1 MLKMKKIIC
10 ALLACLMCVTAAI
23 SFGGCGCNNDKS
35 KNQTSKS
42 SGPGYVVP
50 TTEPDLKDDTF
61 GYYIINSKELMLT
74 RYYGKGGKVE
84 IPAEFQG
91 YKISIIG
98 HSVFNAR
105 DVEEVVIPD
114 SVTEI
119 QDYAFSGN
127 KKLKSVTLSK
137 NLKVIG
143 INAFFNCQALQS
155 IELPATLKEMGSYAF
170 CATGLTKVTIPESNT
185 LSELP
190 QFCFFQCASLKEV
203 TIPVTITKIP
213 KDCFKECPQDM
224 VIKAYSGSYALSYAQ
239 KYSIKAEELKR

>member
-1 MLKMKKIIC
+1 MKKIIC
-10 ALLACLMCVTAAI
+10 ALLTCLMCVTAAI
-23 SFGGCGCNNDKS
+23 GFGGCGCNKDNS

-84 IPAEFQG
+84 IPEEFQG
-91 YKISIIG
+91 YKVTIIG
-98 HSVFNAR
+98 HSVFNGK
-105 DVEEVVIPD
+105 DVEEVVMSD

-127 KKLKSVTLSK
+127 KKLKSAKLSK
-137 NLKVIG
+137 NLKVLG

-155 IELPATLKEMGSYAF
+155 IELPASLKEIGSYAF
-170 CATGLTKVTIPESNT
+170 CGTGLTSVVIPESNT
-185 LSELP
+185 LSEIS

-224 VIKAYSGSYALSYAQ
+224 VIKAYSGSYALSYAK
-239 KYSIKAEELKR
+239 KYNLKVEEIKR

>member
-1 MLKMKKIIC
+1 
-10 ALLACLMCVTAAI
+10 
-23 SFGGCGCNNDKS
+23 
-35 KNQTSKS
+35 
-42 SGPGYVVP
+42 
-50 TTEPDLKDDTF
+50 
-61 GYYIINSKELMLT
+61 MLT

-127 KKLKSVTLSK
+127 KKLKSATLSK
-137 NLKVIG
+137 NLKVLG

-155 IELPATLKEMGSYAF
+155 IELPATLKEIGSYAF

>member
-1 MLKMKKIIC
+1 MKKIIC

-23 SFGGCGCNNDKS
+23 SFGGCGCNKDKS
-35 KNQTSKS
+35 NNQTSKS

-105 DVEEVVIPD
+105 ERAQRSPRT
-114 SVTEI
+114 SR
-119 QDYAFSGN
+119 FSA
-127 KKLKSVTLSK
+127 STLS
-137 NLKVIG
+137 LT
-143 INAFFNCQALQS
+143 ARLCRALSFPQLLRRWAHTHSAQQALQKLQS
-155 IELPATLKEMGSYAF
+155 PRATHSQSF
-170 CATGLTKVTIPESNT
+170 PS
-185 LSELP
+185 S
-190 QFCFFQCASLKEV
+190 AS
-203 TIPVTITKIP
+203 
-213 KDCFKECPQDM
+213 
-224 VIKAYSGSYALSYAQ
+224 SSALL
-239 KYSIKAEELKR
+239 LKR

>member
-1 MLKMKKIIC
+1 MKRILC
-10 ALLACLMCVTAAI
+10 ALLAATLCAVSAAAL
-23 SFGGCGCNNDKS
+23 SGCGCEGK
-35 KNQTSKS
+35 KS
-42 SGPGYVVP
+42 SSNPGPAYTVP
-50 TTEPDLKDDTF
+50 VTDPDLKDSQF

-127 KKLKSVTLSK
+127 KKLKSATLSK
-137 NLKVIG
+137 NLKVLG

-155 IELPATLKEMGSYAF
+155 IELPATLKEIGSYAF

>member
-23 SFGGCGCNNDKS
+23 TFGGCGCNKDKS
-35 KNQTSKS
+35 NNQTSKS

-137 NLKVIG
+137 NLKVLG

-190 QFCFFQCASLKEV
+190 QFCFFQCGSLKEV

-239 KYSIKAEELKR
+239 KYNIKVEELKR